1 MIKKRILICDDDQD
15 ILDLTSLI
23 LEDDYE
29 VATEVDSTRLIRQA
43 EAFKPDLILLDMW
56 MPKITGDQLV
66 RFLKKLP
73 NLQHIP
79 VVIFSASSDGNQKA
93 MEAGANGFLAKPFD
107 IDELIRIVSE
117 YCPMV
122 SGGVV

>member
-1 MIKKRILICDDDQD
+1 MICDDDQD

-66 RFLKKLP
+66 RFLKRLP

-79 VVIFSASSDGNQKA
+79 VVIFSASSDGKQKA